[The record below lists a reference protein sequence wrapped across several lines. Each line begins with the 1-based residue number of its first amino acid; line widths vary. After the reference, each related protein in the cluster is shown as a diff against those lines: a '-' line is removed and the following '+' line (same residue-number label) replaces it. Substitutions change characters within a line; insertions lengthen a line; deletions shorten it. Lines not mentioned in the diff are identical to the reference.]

1 MQFRYKRTLTQLNR
15 QAGTIAKGIFFIG
28 TWPARKLEE
37 GLDYIY
43 GYDKE
48 SGSNPRLNTRM
59 VSIFLICLLIS
70 SLVTVLALQS
80 PQFNNEAGW
89 MAGIFTLAC
98 LLWMTEALPLFA
110 TALLIMGL
118 EVLLL
123 ANPGGWRGLGFESK
137 TSPNFTY
144 FLEPL
149 SDPIIVLFLGGFM
162 LARAAV
168 KRGVDAALAAWVLR
182 FFGNTPPRLMLGMMV
197 ITAFFSMWMSNT
209 ATATMMITLLA
220 PIFAQLPGEER
231 FQQGMLL
238 AIPFAANIGGMGT
251 PIASPPNAVAVSA
264 LSRVGAP
271 VLFLEWMAVALPFV
285 LLMLFVAYQL
295 LYRSYRPLQAQ
306 QKVTLERK
314 PIDGKGIYVIVIFS
328 ATILL
333 WMTEQWHGLP
343 TAVVALIPIVAF
355 TATGL
360 LNKNDINSLEWNI
373 LLLIAGGIA
382 LGRGISATGLDLWL
396 VDQLPDES
404 PYMLTLLVLMTLLL
418 STFISNTAT
427 ANLLIPIG
435 ISIAVSNAATSTLY
449 IQQTAISIA
458 LAASLAMALP
468 VSTAPNTIAY
478 AQGSLT
484 TPDFVKRGALL
495 GLLGVSMISLAAYLL
510 RLFYH

>member
-43 GYDKE
+43 RYDKE
-48 SGSNPRLNTRM
+48 SGVNPHVNTRM
-59 VSIFLICLLIS
+59 LRIFLICLS
-70 SLVTVLALQS
+70 GAAFVTVLALRQ
-80 PQFNNEAGW
+80 PGFRNEAAW

-98 LLWMTEALPLFA
+98 LLWITEALPLFA

-123 ANPGGWRGLGFESK
+123 ANPGQWHGLGFETK
-137 TSPNFTY
+137 TSPPFTY

-149 SDPIIVLFLGGFM
+149 ADPIIVLFLGGFM
-162 LARAAV
+162 LAKAAV

-209 ATATMMITLLA
+209 ATATMMLTLL
-220 PIFAQLPGEER
+220 PPLFAQLPGEER
-231 FQQGMLL
+231 FQKGMLL

-264 LSRVGAP
+264 LSRTGAP

-285 LLMLFVAYQL
+285 LLMLFVTYQL
-295 LYRSYRPLQAQ
+295 LYRSYRPQHAQ
-306 QKVTLERK
+306 QKVQLERLS
-314 PIDGKGIYVIVIFS
+314 IDSKGLYVIIIFT

-343 TAVVALIPIVAF
+343 TAAVALIPTVAF

-382 LGRGISATGLDLWL
+382 LGRGIGATGLDLWL
-396 VDQLPDES
+396 VDQLPGES
-404 PYMLTLLVLMTLLL
+404 AYMLTVLVLLTLLL

-435 ISIAVSNAATSTLY
+435 ITIAVSGALGTSLY
-449 IQQTAISIA
+449 VQQMAISIA
-458 LAASLAMALP
+458 LSASLAMALP
-468 VSTAPNTIAY
+468 VSTTPNTIAY

-484 TPDFVKRGALL
+484 TPDFVKRGTLI
-495 GLLGVSMISLAAYLL
+495 GLIGVSLITCINYLL
-510 RLFYH
+510 RIIF

>member
-1 MQFRYKRTLTQLNR
+1 MQFRYKRALTRINR
-15 QAGTIAKGIFFIG
+15 QAGNIAKGVFFIG

-37 GLDYIY
+37 ALDYIY
-43 GYDKE
+43 GYDKD
-48 SGSNPRLNTRM
+48 SGSAPRVNTRM
-59 VSIFLICLLIS
+59 LSLFLICLFLTAF
-70 SLVTVLALQS
+70 VTVLALRH
-80 PQFNNEAGW
+80 PTFTNEAAW

-123 ANPGGWRGLGFESK
+123 ANPGGWQGLGFENRV
-137 TSPNFTY
+137 SPSFTF

-182 FFGNTPPRLMLGMMV
+182 FFGNTPPRVMMGMMV

-209 ATATMMITLLA
+209 ATATMMITLL
-220 PIFAQLPGEER
+220 PPLFAQLPGEER
-231 FQQGMLL
+231 FQKGMLL

-264 LSRVGAP
+264 LARAGTP
-271 VLFLEWMAVALPFV
+271 VLFLEWVAVALPFA
-285 LLMLFVAYQL
+285 LLMLLVTYQL
-295 LYRSYRPLQAQ
+295 LYRSYRPVDANRL
-306 QKVTLERK
+306 VVMERK
-314 PIDGKGIYVIVIFS
+314 PIDGRGLYVIAIFS
-328 ATILL
+328 ITIVL
-333 WMTEQWHGLP
+333 WLTEQWHGLP
-343 TAVVALIPIVAF
+343 TAVVALLPIIAF
-355 TATGL
+355 TATGM
-360 LNKNDINSLEWNI
+360 LNKTDINSLEWNI

-396 VDQLPDES
+396 VEQLPDQS
-404 PYMLTLLVLMTLLL
+404 AYMLTVLVFTTLLL

-435 ISIAVSNAATSTLY
+435 ISIAVSTDAGNTLY
-449 IQQTAISIA
+449 IQEMAMGIA

-478 AQGSLT
+478 AQGALT
-484 TPDFVKRGALL
+484 TPDFVKKGAVI
-495 GLLGVSMISLAAYLL
+495 GLLGVGLISIVSYVL
-510 RLFYH
+510 RVLFH